1 MKNQIDYQWDE
12 EGGVWIA
19 TSKDIPGLI
28 LEDENKDIL
37 MKRVHEAV
45 PELQALNEYV
55 QKDAPSDT
63 ARSSPV

>member
-45 PELQALNEYV
+45 PELQALNEYI
-55 QKDAPSDT
+55 Q
-63 ARSSPV
+63 